1 VPEGSVLGSMLFFFI
16 YINDLPL
23 VLSHACADIFAD
35 DTTLSTHNKSLD
47 VVITS
52 LTNDLAH

>member
-1 VPEGSVLGSMLFFFI
+1 VPQCFDLGPVLRFN

-23 VLSHACADIFAD
+23 VLSHSFADFVAD

-47 VVITS
+47 VVP
-52 LTNDLAH
+52 NQ